1 MWSDWLVFWLWFHIS
16 VCPLMPSLTAY
27 HLTWVSLTLDVGY
40 LFTADPAKHSHCSLP
55 WKLGISSQP
64 PLLTLKVR
72 HLLSATAP
80 VLGHGVPPLGHSC
93 AEQLPLLLSFVL
105 IDIICQVNLLYF
117 IFVGLFW
124 FCLWVYMYMCIF
136 SHTFYCCYK
145 PLPLRWGSAV
155 LWSFPFFL
163 LSFLL
168 KKFFLTYYYFFHIY
182 FFVCFSYCSFPL
194 AVNR

>member
-1 MWSDWLVFWLWFHIS
+1 
-16 VCPLMPSLTAY
+16 MPSLTAY

-40 LFTADPAKHSHCSLP
+40 LFMADPAKHSHCSLP

-145 PLPLRWGSAV
+145 PLPLHWTFAV
-155 LWSFPFFL
+155 LWSFPFF
-163 LSFLL
+163 
-168 KKFFLTYYYFFHIY
+168 FFSLFYNFNF
-182 FFVCFSYCSFPL
+182 YCS
-194 AVNR
+194 